1 MRAYAVLCIV
11 LTLAVFLCPIAAL
24 GAQKDENEQSFNL
37 YESKDENSHGED
49 DYISVM
55 SSSGGETEEIKLRE
69 YVIGAVAAEMSPLY
83 HTQALKAQAVACYT
97 YAKRQSLYT
106 MVPFEDV
113 DTYLTIEESQLPESV
128 ALRHIKLEHLRNMWA
143 KLPVEDRLLL
153 EQKYVLDWSDAELA
167 ASLGI
172 KPQSVR
178 MRLTRAKRNAIHHL
192 KEQGFQISE
201 WL

>member
-1 MRAYAVLCIV
+1 MLPIMTSAIDGPEDNVIISEFFQKHKLFMYAEAWRYLSLHEDVEDIV
-11 LTLAVFLCPIAAL
+11 YEALVRIIDRMDKFRTLLPHERVQYAKAVIR
-24 GAQKDENEQSFNL
+24 NL
-37 YESKDENSHGED
+37 S
-49 DYISVM
+49 
-55 SSSGGETEEIKLRE
+55 
-69 YVIGAVAAEMSPLY
+69 
-83 HTQALKAQAVACYT
+83 YT
-97 YAKRQSLYT
+97 YTKRQSLYT

-192 KEQGFQISE
+192 KEQGFQISD